1 MMSEIMVSRSNP
13 LARAA
18 NGMNNAA
25 AAMLELQKSQRSNA
39 ADKPEPSDLASRRS
53 AEKPPV
59 DAVSISD
66 AAKKKQ
72 SEDAEQVT
80 EQVASQQAPS
90 PTPPAPPAT
99 AAKAAEPAT
108 EPVAKPAN
116 SRPAAAA
123 AAQYAQQQASAKT
136 QSSATPNISET
147 A

>member
-1 MMSEIMVSRSNP
+1 MMSEMMVSRSSSV
-13 LARAA
+13 ARAA

-25 AAMLELQKSQRSNA
+25 AVMLELQKSSVSTTDSIKPIDA
-39 ADKPEPSDLASRRS
+39 APSRS

-72 SEDAEQVT
+72 SEDAEQFT
-80 EQVASQQAPS
+80 EQVASKQATPT

-123 AAQYAQQQASAKT
+123 AAQYAQQQASANSKPST
-136 QSSATPNISET
+136 APNISET

>member
-1 MMSEIMVSRSNP
+1 MMVSRTNP

-25 AAMLELQKSQRSNA
+25 AAMLELQKSKQSDSSNQ
-39 ADKPEPSDLASRRS
+39 PEQLDLASGRS

-80 EQVASQQAPS
+80 EQVTSSQQTPNPA
-90 PTPPAPPAT
+90 PPAPPAA
-99 AAKAAEPAT
+99 AAKAAELAS
-108 EPVAKPAN
+108 EPVEKPAN

-123 AAQYAQQQASAKT
+123 AAQYAQQQASANA
-136 QSSATPNISET
+136 QPSSAPNISET